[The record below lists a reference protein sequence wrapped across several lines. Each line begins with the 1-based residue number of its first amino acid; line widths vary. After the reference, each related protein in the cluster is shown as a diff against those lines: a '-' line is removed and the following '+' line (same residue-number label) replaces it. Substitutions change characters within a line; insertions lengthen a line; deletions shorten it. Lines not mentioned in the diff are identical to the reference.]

1 MIIYKST
8 LGNFI
13 EDVKLNIIS
22 DKLLDKLRE
31 LHLSGGG
38 DSEVNSW
45 NNSLHFMK
53 DVLDTPEISKECDV
67 AVEYNIPNTSKRVDF
82 MISGQSESKENHLV
96 IVELKQWAKVDKVDD
111 ISKHSVLS
119 DLRKHEPTAHPSYQA
134 YSYKSLISNYCDNVN
149 ILKENINGQRQG

>member
-13 EDVKLNIIS
+13 EDVKLNVIS

-111 ISKHSVLS
+111 IS
-119 DLRKHEPTAHPSYQA
+119 
-134 YSYKSLISNYCDNVN
+134 
-149 ILKENINGQRQG
+149 